1 MAKNIEMNY
10 YDGNSY
16 EVLYPCTTAN
26 QVNYTG
32 SYGDNVQTAITNIGN
47 NAENALNISNNVN
60 SSISNLRSSI
70 NYKRCVTK
78 TVSGNKPNCTFSF
91 PSTNIMNGILVFF
104 AGNYTYSVDYNRGC
118 AIKYAPYDYVQGGHM
133 MDQFNDEEAV
143 FSVRL
148 SADASNIAGS
158 INQGKYYSPIAYSG
172 NVSSGITSPFNCAT
186 TFTGEAT
193 SLTIYYQG
201 FSDRSDNVIT
211 FNLTGTFYLYIL

>member
-1 MAKNIEMNY
+1 MANIEMNY
-10 YDGNSY
+10 YNGSTY
-16 EVLYPCTTAN
+16 EPLYPSTTAIL
-26 QVNYTG
+26 VSCTG
-32 SYGDNVQTAITNIGN
+32 SYGNNVQTAITNIGST
-47 NAENALNISNNVN
+47 ATNALSTANTAN
-60 SSISNLRSSI
+60 SSVSGLRSSI
-70 NYKRCVTK
+70 NYKRRVTK
-78 TVSGNKPNCTFSF
+78 KVSDNKPNCTFSF

-104 AGNYTYSVDYNRGC
+104 AGNYTYSVDYNRSC

-133 MDQFNDEEAV
+133 MNQFNDEEAV

-158 INQGKYYSPIAYSG
+158 INQGKYYSPIAYSD